1 MIELNED
8 FWIDFYQQYYST
20 DISKIIEN
28 YKKDDHSL
36 IIDYRDLLIKSPEI
50 ADRLI
55 ESPYKVIYSARKAL
69 INYVENIKETTG
81 LTDDEIQKLNVRFNN
96 ITRKIT
102 IRDIRGTDISKF
114 VSIEG
119 TVKKVTEVRPKI
131 VTAVFR
137 CKLCGSTSEIRQ
149 EGNKFV
155 EISYCENCKKNVPFE
170 LDHEKSRF
178 VDAQKIRL
186 EEYSERLKG
195 GEQPQTIDVSV
206 DDDLSGKV
214 LPGERIIINGIL
226 KSYQKEVRGVK
237 SLFFDIYVV
246 CNSIE
251 VKERDFEEV
260 NISKEDEKKIL
271 ELSRDPLINEKI
283 VKSIAP
289 SIYGYETIKNA
300 LSLQLFSGIEKHLPD
315 GSRIR
320 GDIHIL
326 LVGDPGVAKS
336 QLLKYI
342 TNLSPKGIYTSGKS
356 VTSAGLTA
364 TAVKDD
370 FGDGRWTLEAGA
382 LVLADGGIAAVD
394 EMDKMR
400 TEERTSLHEV
410 MEQQT
415 VSVAKAGITATLKA
429 RCALLG
435 AANPKLGRFDLYE
448 PIATQI
454 NMPPTL
460 ISRFDLIFI
469 MTDRPNKE
477 RDLAMAEHILR
488 SHYVG
493 EVQKSIFKGEQP
505 VHSSSSSF
513 DHSGYSITHDDEK
526 YDKDLV
532 EDIKAIEPEISPDLL
547 RKYIAYSRDNI
558 FPVLTKEAM
567 DRIKDF
573 YTSMRSGGENNPI
586 PITARQLDALVR
598 LAEASARMR
607 LSDTISIDDVDK
619 ILKIVEDSLKQVGVD
634 QETGKLD
641 IDVLMVGT
649 SKSQRDRIWVV
660 KNLIKELMDANDG
673 IASEL
678 DLMGRVKD
686 EGLEV
691 EKVERDL
698 SVLKREGEIVE
709 IRPGYFKLV

>member
-1 MIELNED
+1 MIELNEE
-8 FWIDFYQQYYST
+8 FWIDFYQQYYSIE
-20 DISKIIEN
+20 ISKIIEN

-36 IIDYRDLLIKSPEI
+36 IIDYKDLLIRNPDI
-50 ADRLI
+50 ADKLI
-55 ESPYKVIYSARKAL
+55 DSPSEVIHSAKKAL
-69 INYVENIKETTG
+69 INYVQNIKETTG
-81 LTDDEIQKLNVRFNN
+81 LTDDEIDNLNIRFIN
-96 ITRKIT
+96 IINKIN

-119 TVKKVTEVRPKI
+119 IVKKVTEVRPKI
-131 VTAVFR
+131 ITAVFR
-137 CKLCGSTSEIRQ
+137 CKLCGFTSEINQ
-149 EGNKFV
+149 KGNKFI

-170 LDHEKSRF
+170 LIHEKSRF

-186 EEYSERLKG
+186 EEYSERLKS

-206 DDDLSGKV
+206 DDDLAGKV
-214 LPGERIIINGIL
+214 LPGERVVINGVL
-226 KSYQKEVRGVK
+226 KSYQKEVHGIK

-251 VKERDFEEV
+251 VKERDFEEI
-260 NISKEDEKKIL
+260 NISKEDEKEIL
-271 ELSRDPLINEKI
+271 ELSKDPLINEKI
-283 VKSIAP
+283 ARSIAP
-289 SIYGYETIKNA
+289 SIYGYETIKSA
-300 LSLQLFSGIEKHLPD
+300 LSLQLFSGVRKNLPD
-315 GSRIR
+315 GSKIR

-342 TNLSPKGIYTSGKS
+342 TDLSPKGIYTSGKS

-382 LVLADGGIAAVD
+382 LVLADDGIAAVD

-400 TEERTSLHEV
+400 SDERTSLHEV

-415 VSVAKAGITATLKA
+415 VSIAKAGITATLKA

-460 ISRFDLIFI
+460 LSRFDLIFI

-477 RDLAMAEHILR
+477 QDLAMAEHILR

-493 EVQKSIFKGEQP
+493 EMQRSRFK
-505 VHSSSSSF
+505 
-513 DHSGYSITHDDEK
+513 DD
-526 YDKDLV
+526 DKELI
-532 EDIKAIEPEISPDLL
+532 ENIKRIEPEIPPNFL

-558 FPVLTKEAM
+558 FPVLTKEAINK
-567 DRIKDF
+567 IKDF
-573 YTSMRSGGENNPI
+573 YTSMRSGGEDSPI

-607 LSDTISIDDVDK
+607 LSNTISVGDVDK
-619 ILKIVEDSLKQVGVD
+619 VLKIVEESLKQVGVD
-634 QETGKLD
+634 QETGKFD

-649 SKSQRDRIWVV
+649 SKSQRDRIWVL
-660 KNLIKELMDANDG
+660 KNLIKELMNTGDG

-678 DLMGRVKD
+678 DLMDRVKE
-686 EGLEV
+686 EGLDV

-698 SVLKREGEIVE
+698 SILKRDGEIAE
-709 IRPGYFKLV
+709 IRPGYFKLVNI

>member
-1 MIELNED
+1 MIELNEE
-8 FWIDFYQQYYST
+8 FWIDFYHQYYSIE
-20 DISKIIEN
+20 ISRIIEN

-36 IIDYRDLLIKSPEI
+36 IIDYKDLLIKSPEI
-50 ADRLI
+50 ADRLV
-55 ESPYKVIYSARKAL
+55 ESPYEVIYSAKKAL
-69 INYVENIKETTG
+69 VNYVRNIKETTG
-81 LTDDEIQKLNVRFNN
+81 LTDDEIEKLNVRFTNTTN
-96 ITRKIT
+96 KIN

-119 TVKKVTEVRPKI
+119 IVKKVTEVRPKI

-137 CKLCGSTSEIRQ
+137 CKLCGSTSEIHQ

-170 LDHEKSRF
+170 LDHERSRF
-178 VDAQKIRL
+178 IDAQKIRL
-186 EEYSERLKG
+186 EEYAERLRG

-206 DDDLSGKV
+206 DDDLAGKV
-214 LPGERIIINGIL
+214 LPGERIVVNGIL

-237 SLFFDIYVV
+237 SLFFDIFVV

-251 VKERDFEEV
+251 VKERDFEDV
-260 NISKEDEKKIL
+260 CISKDDEKEIL
-271 ELSRDPLINEKI
+271 ELSKDPLINEKI

-342 TNLSPKGIYTSGKS
+342 TNLSPKGVYTSGKS

-400 TEERTSLHEV
+400 ADERTSLHEV

-429 RCALLG
+429 RCSLLG

-477 RDLAMAEHILR
+477 RDLAMAEHILK

-493 EVQKSIFKGEQP
+493 EVQKNRFKGEK
-505 VHSSSSSF
+505 SYS
-513 DHSGYSITHDDEK
+513 DTYRSGYRIIHHDEEDDE
-526 YDKDLV
+526 DLMQ
-532 EDIKAIEPEISPDLL
+532 DIKAIEPEISPDFL

-567 DRIKDF
+567 EKIKDF

-607 LSDTISIDDVDK
+607 LSDTISIDDVDRV
-619 ILKIVEDSLKQVGVD
+619 LKIVEESLKQVGVD

-649 SKSQRDRIWVV
+649 SKSQRDRIWIL
-660 KNLIKELMDANDG
+660 KNLIKELMNANDG

-678 DLMGRVKD
+678 DLMERVK
-686 EGLEV
+686 EQGLDV
-691 EKVERDL
+691 EKIERDL